1 MFRLIKLGMYAAL
14 AWVIYEI
21 YQGMTQGTGSFA
33 NMGGGG
39 GMGRSEGQSSFG
51 QSGGAGQ
58 LTGEGVGQTVE
69 TAEPGGVSMQ
79 HRVGRGVV
87 LR

>member
-1 MFRLIKLGMYAAL
+1 MFRLIKFGMYAAL
-14 AWVIYEI
+14 AWVVYEI
-21 YQGMTQGTGSFA
+21 YQGMTQGTGSPA

-39 GMGRSEGQSSFG
+39 GMGRSEGQSFG
-51 QSGGAGQ
+51 QSRGPAQ
-58 LTGEGVGQTVE
+58 LTGEGVGETVE
-69 TAEPGGVSMQ
+69 TAEPGGVSMR